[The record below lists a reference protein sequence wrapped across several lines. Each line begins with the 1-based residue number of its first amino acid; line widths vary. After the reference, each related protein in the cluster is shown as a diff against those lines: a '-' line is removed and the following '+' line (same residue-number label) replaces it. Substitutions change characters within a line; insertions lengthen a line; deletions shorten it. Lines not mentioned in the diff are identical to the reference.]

1 MVIVAQLVRAL
12 VCGTGGRGF
21 ESHQS
26 PILKK
31 KRAELIFSS
40 FFILRHKVLSFVII
54 IVLVVILENF

>member
-26 PILKK
+26 PIYQRKGVDLKSTPFYY
-31 KRAELIFSS
+31 L
-40 FFILRHKVLSFVII
+40 VLSIRF
-54 IVLVVILENF
+54 